1 MQLDKTN
8 TSNLPPSTVYLTG
21 QTFDQIT
28 KEGQII
34 SPDPDN
40 AQLNRKVLFDD

>member
-1 MQLDKTN
+1 MKKTTEK
-8 TSNLPPSTVYLTG
+8 TSSGTQSVPAPSTVYLTG

-34 SPDPDN
+34 SPMPDYGEN
-40 AQLNRKVLFDD
+40 A